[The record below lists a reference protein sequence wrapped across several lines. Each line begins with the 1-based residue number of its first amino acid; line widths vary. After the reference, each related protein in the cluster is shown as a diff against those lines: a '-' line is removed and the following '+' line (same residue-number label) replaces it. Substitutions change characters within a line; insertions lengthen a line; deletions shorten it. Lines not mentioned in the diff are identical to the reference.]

1 MTSKMKDEA
10 TLNQQVE
17 ELRERIRI
25 LRKSGTHVV
34 CGLGDGSP
42 CTVTYVENDRKS
54 NIDVLEANKN
64 SNKDDIKR
72 LRDDNKDL
80 RQKLAQLQKV

>member
-25 LRKSGTHVV
+25 LRKSGTHMF
-34 CGLGDGSP
+34 CGLGDGGP
-42 CTVTYVENDRKS
+42 CTV
-54 NIDVLEANKN
+54 A
-64 SNKDDIKR
+64 
-72 LRDDNKDL
+72 
-80 RQKLAQLQKV
+80 